1 MKKYDINNFE
11 LTTVITLENIKA
23 ILADMGVTYHVR
35 TYQNVT
41 PETVQ
46 PKLYSDGNAYET
58 PSLAKRLRS
67 GVRKRTEGPKRSRK
81 LYLVGKTIEQALF
94 FLNTYGLKEDEK
106 TTEESADNYIQRP
119 NLKAAAHITIDDD
132 SKPIIEIT
140 GVRATSMETMR
151 SIDPKRAELID
162 HIFCGPKK
170 RGFERR
176 PSKNR
181 VSDHCKPVYNVT
193 TGELSHKATFSAP
206 ANHLKYSASVYN
218 AELRAITK
226 SCEYNKPTPAGDKPY
241 SGQQFQWAAEM
252 PLEKLEEILKTIKEA
267 KCRTYADYKKK
278 LAKKKAKEFNNNLT
292 QIVNSV
298 NNGMD
303 TAIAMEILAQLKKLS
318 EGIDKLTAS
327 LK

>member
-1 MKKYDINNFE
+1 MYTISNFAPE
-11 LTTVITLENIKA
+11 TVITLENVKE
-23 ILADMGVTYHVR
+23 ILADMGVEYTLKKYAK
-35 TYQNVT
+35 VT
-41 PETVQ
+41 SVPSVY
-46 PKLYSDGNAYET
+46 KDGKAYEIKST
-58 PSLAKRLRS
+58 VRCGYRK
-67 GVRKRTEGPKRSRK
+67 GVTKAPNSRMF
-81 LYLVGKTIEQALF
+81 LEGKTIQEVLN
-94 FLNTYGLKEDEK
+94 FLNEGIKEKRNDKES
-106 TTEESADNYIQRP
+106 TTAANYIQRP
-119 NLKAAAHITIDDD
+119 NLKAAAHITIDNDN
-132 SKPIIEIT
+132 KPIIEVT

-193 TGELSHKATFSAP
+193 TGELSYKATFSTS
-206 ANHLKYSASVYN
+206 ANHLKYSASAYN
-218 AELRAITK
+218 TELLAITK
-226 SCEYNKPTPAGDKPY
+226 SCEYNKPTPAGNKPY

-252 PLEKLEEILKTIKEA
+252 PLERLEEILRTIKEA

-278 LAKKKAKEFNNNLT
+278 LAKEKAKEFNNDLAQVVSN
-292 QIVNSV
+292 VNS
-298 NNGMD
+298 GMD
-303 TAIAMEILAQLKKLS
+303 TAIAVEILAQLKKLS

>member
-1 MKKYDINNFE
+1 MFTITNFDAN
-11 LTTVITLENIKA
+11 TIITLENVRE

-81 LYLVGKTIEQALF
+81 FYLVGKTVEQALF

-119 NLKAAAHITIDDD
+119 NLKAAANITIDNDN
-132 SKPIIEIT
+132 KPIIEMT
-140 GVRATSMETMR
+140 GIRATSMETMR
-151 SIDPKRAELID
+151 SLNPKRAELID
-162 HIFCGPKK
+162 RIFCGPKK

-193 TGELSHKATFSAP
+193 TGELSYKATFSTP
-206 ANHLKYSASVYN
+206 ANHLKYGTAAYN
-218 AELRAITK
+218 AELLAITK
-226 SCEYNKPTPAGDKPY
+226 SCEYNKPTPEGDKPY

-252 PLEKLEEILKTIKEA
+252 PMEKLEEILTSMKEA
-267 KCRTYADYKKK
+267 KCRTYADYKR
-278 LAKKKAKEFNNNLT
+278 KKAKAESKALAASFT
-292 QIVNSV
+292 QAVNSV
-298 NNGMD
+298 NGNLSD
-303 TAIAMEILAQLKKLS
+303 SVAMEILAQLKKLNAGM
-318 EGIDKLTAS
+318 EKLAAMWE
-327 LK
+327 

>member
-1 MKKYDINNFE
+1 MFTISNFAPE
-11 LTTVITLENIKA
+11 TVITLENIKA
-23 ILADMGVTYHVR
+23 ILADMGVEYTLKKYAKVASVPSI
-35 TYQNVT
+35 Y
-41 PETVQ
+41 
-46 PKLYSDGNAYET
+46 KDGKAYEIKNVHNMGYRRGISRT
-58 PSLAKRLRS
+58 PN
-67 GVRKRTEGPKRSRK
+67 SRMF
-81 LYLVGKTIEQALF
+81 LEGKTIQEVLD
-94 FLNTYGLKEDEK
+94 FLN
-106 TTEESADNYIQRP
+106 EEPKGNKNDRENTSAANYIQRP
-119 NLKAAAHITIDDD
+119 NLKAAAHITIDEDN
-132 SKPIIEIT
+132 KPILEIT

-278 LAKKKAKEFNNNLT
+278 LAKKKAKEFNNDLV
-292 QIVNSV
+292 QVVNSV
-298 NNGMD
+298 NSGMD
-303 TAIAMEILAQLKKLS
+303 TAIAMEILTQLKKLS
-318 EGIDKLTAS
+318 EGIDKLAAS

>member
-1 MKKYDINNFE
+1 MFTISNFAPE
-11 LTTVITLENIKA
+11 TVITLENIKA
-23 ILADMGVTYHVR
+23 ILADMGVEYTLKKYAKVASVPSI
-35 TYQNVT
+35 Y
-41 PETVQ
+41 
-46 PKLYSDGNAYET
+46 KDGKAYEVKYT
-58 PSLAKRLRS
+58 TN
-67 GVRKRTEGPKRSRK
+67 GERKGCPHTGTRCRMFLE
-81 LYLVGKTIEQALF
+81 GKTIQEVLD
-94 FLNTYGLKEDEK
+94 FLNEEPKKENA
-106 TTEESADNYIQRP
+106 TAANYIQRP

-132 SKPIIEIT
+132 NKPIIEIT

-162 HIFCGPKK
+162 RIFYGPKK

-176 PSKNR
+176 PSNNR

-252 PLEKLEEILKTIKEA
+252 PLEKLEEILGTIKEA

-278 LAKKKAKEFNNNLT
+278 LAKKKAKEFNNDIA
-292 QIVNSV
+292 QVV
-298 NNGMD
+298 NNINGGMD
-303 TAIAMEILAQLKKLS
+303 TTIAMEILAQLKKLS

>member
-1 MKKYDINNFE
+1 MFTISNFAPE
-11 LTTVITLENIKA
+11 TVITLDNVKA
-23 ILADMGVTYHVR
+23 ILADMGVEYTLKKYAKVASVPSI
-35 TYQNVT
+35 Y
-41 PETVQ
+41 
-46 PKLYSDGNAYET
+46 KDGKAYEVKYT
-58 PSLAKRLRS
+58 TN
-67 GVRKRTEGPKRSRK
+67 GERKGCPHTGTRCRMFLE
-81 LYLVGKTIEQALF
+81 GKTIQEVLD
-94 FLNTYGLKEDEK
+94 FLN
-106 TTEESADNYIQRP
+106 EEPKGKKNDRENTSAANYIQRP
-119 NLKAAAHITIDDD
+119 NLKAAAHITIDEDN
-132 SKPIIEIT
+132 KPIIEMT
-140 GVRATSMETMR
+140 GIRATSMETMR
-151 SIDPKRAELID
+151 SLNPKRAELID
-162 HIFCGPKK
+162 RIFYGPKK

-176 PSKNR
+176 PSNNR

-252 PLEKLEEILKTIKEA
+252 PLEKLEEILKTIKGA

-292 QIVNSV
+292 QVVNSV
-298 NNGMD
+298 SGGMD
-303 TAIAMEILAQLKKLS
+303 SAIAMEILTQLKKLS
-318 EGIDKLTAS
+318 EGIDKLAAS